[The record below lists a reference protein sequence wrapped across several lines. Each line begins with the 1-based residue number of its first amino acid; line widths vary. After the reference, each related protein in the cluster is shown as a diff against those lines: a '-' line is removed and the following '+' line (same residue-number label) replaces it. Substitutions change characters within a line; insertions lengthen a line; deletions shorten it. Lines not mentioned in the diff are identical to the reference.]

1 MSRSYANVPTFLP
14 TGRREQ
20 LCKVSANV
28 LSYMLLDPVA
38 QLVEQ
43 RTFNANHPCE
53 RYAAVVARTHD
64 RPRGSDSKD
73 LVVPLRSTLNPLG
86 FPTKLPTGLWL
97 AHRSERRGRA
107 PPSWSN
113 GFA

>member
-20 LCKVSANV
+20 LCKVFANV

-43 RTFNANHPCE
+43 RTFNP
-53 RYAAVVARTHD
+53 
-64 RPRGSDSKD
+64 
-73 LVVPLRSTLNPLG
+73 
-86 FPTKLPTGLWL
+86 
-97 AHRSERRGRA
+97 
-107 PPSWSN
+107 
-113 GFA
+113 